1 MKTKPR
7 PQQRNTSWPDS
18 GIGVDYYGERAFD
31 PSRNV
36 ADLNHAAKERQDD
49 LREYSERLMTSE
61 IGRLDAHVDHLKELG
76 IIRAAHAT
84 EIRQMETERL
94 DSIRQVDVL
103 ARNTAADRAADAIQ
117 ALAATTATNAENLR
131 TALANTAA
139 TIAKQTEDA
148 RQSTAK
154 VVSDQFEA
162 LTRRTATLEAT
173 AYRGEGREKFAD
185 PQMDKLMAVVNDLAL
200 AAKQGTGKSEGYNA
214 AWVIVVG
221 AIMMVLSIA
230 GTAIAF
236 AVMSRSSNP
245 APASQVIYSQ
255 PPAPAR

>member
-1 MKTKPR
+1 MPKL
-7 PQQRNTSWPDS
+7 
-18 GIGVDYYGERAFD
+18 RAVD
-31 PSRNV
+31 PSDNV
-36 ADLNHAAKERQDD
+36 KALSEAANRRQDD
-49 LREYSERLMTSE
+49 LRAYSERLVISE
-61 IGRLDAHVDHLKELG
+61 IERIDSGILHLKEMGEL
-76 IIRAAHAT
+76 RAAHAT
-84 EIRQMETERL
+84 EVRQMETERL

-162 LTRRTATLEAT
+162 VTKRIATLEAT

-185 PQMDKLMAVVNDLAL
+185 PQMDKLTAVVNELAL
-200 AAKQGTGKSEGYNA
+200 AGRQGTGKSEGFSA
-214 AWVIVVG
+214 AWAVILVV
-221 AIMMVLSIA
+221 ATLFLSVA

-236 AVMSRSSNP
+236 TVMNRA
-245 APASQVIYSQ
+245 APQIVYA
-255 PPAPAR
+255 PPTARP